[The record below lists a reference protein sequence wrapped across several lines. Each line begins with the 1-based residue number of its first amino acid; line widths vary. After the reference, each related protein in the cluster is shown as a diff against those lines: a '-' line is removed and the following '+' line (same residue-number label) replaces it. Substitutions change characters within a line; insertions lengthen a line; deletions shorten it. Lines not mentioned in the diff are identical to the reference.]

1 MQYSDWK
8 KLSFKMKLEGL
19 EGVSNRLRKQAD
31 RADPGATLAAVAHM
45 RFWVGQAAYLMNN
58 VHIDGQNSL
67 PDEVVYAKAINAV
80 HDAASQ
86 VGL

>member
-1 MQYSDWK
+1 
-8 KLSFKMKLEGL
+8 
-19 EGVSNRLRKQAD
+19 
-31 RADPGATLAAVAHM
+31 M

>member
-8 KLSFKMKLEGL
+8 KLSFKMKLENL
-19 EGVSNRLRKQAD
+19 KVVSHRLRKQAD
-31 RADPGATLAAVAHM
+31 RADPIATMDAMAHM
-45 RFWVGQAAYLMNN
+45 SFWVGQAAYLMNN